1 MSDVTSAPGAVGVA
15 DLTTS
20 AVVRES
26 FGSIVREMR
35 RSMVRSSYSSIIYE
49 GYDFSCVLVDGRGRL
64 VAESGEDHPFHII
77 PVGTAV
83 PGVLRQHRQIG
94 PDDIFLHNDP
104 YTGGTHLNDVSAIW
118 PLLADGRLFVFSV
131 VRAHWGDVGGM
142 SAGSLSGEATEIFQ
156 EGVRIPPIRI
166 VDRGRPNQAALDLI
180 FANMR

>member
-1 MSDVTSAPGAVGVA
+1 MNDLATKQTVQPVA
-15 DLTTS
+15 DLMTS

-83 PGVLRQHRQIG
+83 PGVLKQHREIG

-104 YTGGTHLNDVSAIW
+104 YTGGTHLNDVAVIW
-118 PLLADGRLFVFSV
+118 PVFEGGKAIFFIVIRS
-131 VRAHWGDVGGM
+131 HWGDVGGM
-142 SAGSLSGEATEIFQ
+142 TPGSLNGNAVDVFQ
-156 EGVRIPPIRI
+156 EGL
-166 VDRGRPNQAALDLI
+166 RPS
-180 FANMR
+180 